1 MAIDLHVH
9 SNRSDGTDAPA
20 VLVARAAAAGLTG
33 LALTDHDTVG
43 GWQEA
48 ADALPDGMVLVR
60 GAEFSTHLV
69 RDGRLVSVH
78 LLGYL
83 FDPDEPVLV
92 AEMQRLRADRLS
104 RGLAIVDRMIA
115 GGVPIS
121 REQVLDIAAGAPV
134 GRPHIGMALM
144 QAGLV
149 DSVSAAFAGYLS
161 GSGPYYVA
169 KADTDLYQG
178 IALVLRAGGA
188 AVIAHPGSRGAAR
201 IMSDT
206 LLAELAEAGL
216 TGLEADHPDHDVA
229 TRQRLRAA
237 ADQLGLVATGSS
249 DYHGA
254 NKSLSIGQDTTGED
268 TVRRLAEATSGITPV
283 LGWA

>member
-1 MAIDLHVH
+1 MAIDLHLH
-9 SNRSDGTDAPA
+9 SNRSDGTDDPA
-20 VLVARAAAAGLTG
+20 ALVALAGAAGLTG
-33 LALTDHDTVG
+33 LALTDHDTVA

-69 RDGRLVSVH
+69 ADGRLVSVH

-83 FDPDEPVLV
+83 FDPAEPALA
-92 AEMQRLRADRLS
+92 AEMQRLRADRRS
-104 RGLAIVDRMIA
+104 RGLAIVDRMVA

-144 QAGLV
+144 RAGLV

-178 IALVLRAGGA
+178 IDLVLGAGGA
-188 AVIAHPGSRGAAR
+188 AVLAHPGARGAGR
-201 IMSDT
+201 IMSDR
-206 LLAELAEAGL
+206 LLAELAEMGL
-216 TGLEADHPDHDVA
+216 TGLEADHPDHDTG
-229 TRQRLRAA
+229 TRERLHAA
-237 ADQLGLVATGSS
+237 ADRLGLIATGSS

-254 NKSLSIGQDTTGED
+254 NKNLSIGQDTTGEE
-268 TVRRLAEATSGITPV
+268 TVRRLAAATSGATPV
-283 LGWA
+283 IGWA